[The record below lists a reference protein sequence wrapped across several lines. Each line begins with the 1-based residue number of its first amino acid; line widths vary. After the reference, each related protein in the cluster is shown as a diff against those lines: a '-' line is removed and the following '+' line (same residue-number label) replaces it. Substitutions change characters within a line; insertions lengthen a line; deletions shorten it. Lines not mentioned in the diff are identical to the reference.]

1 MNRSYDRILVV
12 LFLGSVWGAFEV
24 FGYRGLTLLAVPHKS
39 PFLFAF
45 AIMTMVAA
53 KRIAP
58 FSGSALIMAVIAG
71 FYKVLTLSLPACGS
85 NAVMALLLDAA
96 AFEVVYAV
104 LKNYFDSGFLKG
116 AALAILIT
124 FIAYSAFGVYAIYI
138 NPEGTA
144 ASRTFNG
151 VLNYLFSSGSLA
163 AILTIFTFNLGLV
176 LGKSLWAVFSLPPN
190 HRGAALSRALATV
203 LMIGLWMMR
212 LTK

>member
-1 MNRSYDRILVV
+1 MTRSHDRILVV

-24 FGYRGLTLLAVPHKS
+24 FGYRWLTLLAVPHKS

-45 AIMTMVAA
+45 AIMTLVAA

-85 NAVMALLLDAA
+85 NAVMALILDAA

-104 LKNYFDSGFLKG
+104 LRNYFDSGFLKRTT
-116 AALAILIT
+116 LAILIT
-124 FIAYSAFGVYAIYI
+124 FIAYSAFAIYATYI

-144 ASRTFNG
+144 VSRTFTG
-151 VLNYLFSSGSLA
+151 VLSYLRSSGILA
-163 AILTIFTFNLGLV
+163 ALLTIFTFNLGLAMGN
-176 LGKSLWAVFSLPPN
+176 LIW
-190 HRGAALSRALATV
+190 T
-203 LMIGLWMMR
+203 R
-212 LTK
+212 LTLPEYHKRAGMSRIIAAGLTAGVWVIRLI